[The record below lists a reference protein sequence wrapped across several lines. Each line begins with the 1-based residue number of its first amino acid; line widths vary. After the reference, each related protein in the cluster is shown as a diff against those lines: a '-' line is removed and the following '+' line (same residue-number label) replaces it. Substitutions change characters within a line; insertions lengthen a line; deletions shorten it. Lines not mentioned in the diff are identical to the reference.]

1 MLFQGRSYGRISIV
15 FDRYRVNTIKE
26 SSIIQRTLNQKPIRK
41 VDTNQSV
48 KIPLNWSGYMA
59 SENESGYSD
68 FLSN

>member
-1 MLFQGRSYGRISIV
+1 MLFQGTSYGRISIV

-26 SSIIQRTLNQKPIRK
+26 SSIIQQTLNQKPIRK

>member
-1 MLFQGRSYGRISIV
+1 MLFQGTSYGRISIV
-15 FDRYRVNTIKE
+15 FDRDRVNTIKE
-26 SSIIQRTLNQKPIRK
+26 SSIIQQTLNQKPIRK